1 MALTARVTRG
11 KTFAEGESVST
22 DDLNAAALPVVEIE
36 GIADANQVSATFPD
50 YTSTGSDITGKN
62 PVTIVPGAVD
72 TDELADGSVTADKLA
87 TDAVITT
94 KILNDAVTN
103 DKLAD
108 DAVDSPQIVD
118 ASVDLVHLSD
128 EVAFRLNSQSKFHQT
143 VISGPIDGSGYGN
156 CLTHNSGTPRVQGA
170 TTNVVAGFS
179 AGFNEGGPVLY
190 TGKVTTNLDSGGS
203 AIGNWEKGYVYLDRN
218 SGTGAITC
226 GHTPMRP
233 EVGFDLP
240 ALGSSREMPMAFAW
254 DEAANAGTDTSVV
267 RFDDI
272 VFYENPFDR
281 QFDKNISSGG
291 LKFNTFGSNPHVDI
305 IMPRKTQLSKIR
317 VWMPDDANYF
327 STSFKIYGSNTST
340 NGHANSNPDYNTWV
354 LLDTITGLTPQT
366 AEGVDLNIRYGA
378 SGANNGQAPYL
389 AYKVE
394 STDSGITHCT
404 LFQVALYE
412 AFDHFYSISE
422 NKMYY
427 DNSEGWAECQRM
439 FVGEISKD
447 SSSWASTTYAYR
459 GVYESA
465 VQSMGAFTLGTTDP
479 RVEVEHKIGAERVQV
494 KALVRREDGFQWTPA
509 RLHEG
514 EPHHTIVGG
523 LYSWNERL
531 SGCQPY
537 SFGHMKAGVLRM
549 GTVCPGP
556 YYDIVNVV
564 GSFSEKRH
572 SFGSPYNPFSF
583 PGNEDGNTGT
593 SESVDGKTIGNQEGQ
608 VKFIVVRDY

>member
-11 KTFAEGESVST
+11 KTFAEGEAVST

-36 GIADANQVSATFPD
+36 GIADANQVSASFPD
-50 YTSTGSDITGKN
+50 YTGTGSDITGQGV
-62 PVTIVPGAVD
+62 VTIVPGAVD
-72 TDELADGSVTADKLA
+72 TAELADGAVNADKLA
-87 TDAVITT
+87 SDAVITA

-128 EVAFRLNSQSKFHQT
+128 EVAFRLNAQSKFHQT
-143 VISGPIDGSGYGN
+143 VISGPIDSNGYGN
-156 CLTHNSGTPRVQGA
+156 CLTDSSGTPRVQGA

-203 AIGNWEKGYVYLDRN
+203 AIGNWERGFVYLDRN

-240 ALGSSREMPMAFAW
+240 TLGSSRETPMAFAW
-254 DEAANAGTDTSVV
+254 DEAANGTTDTDVV
-267 RFDDI
+267 RFFDI
-272 VFYENPFDR
+272 PAYQNPFNR
-281 QFDKNISSGG
+281 EFDKNVSSGG
-291 LKFNTFGSNPHVDI
+291 VKFNSYGSGSPFVDI
-305 IMPRKTQLSKIR
+305 VMPRKTQLSKIR
-317 VWMPDDANYF
+317 VWMPDNSSYF
-327 STSFKIYGSNTST
+327 STSFKIYGSNSST
-340 NGHANSNPDYNTWV
+340 NGHANSNPDYNSWT
-354 LLDTITGLTPQT
+354 LLETITGLTQT
-366 AEGVDLNIRYGA
+366 GEGVDLDIAY
-378 SGANNGQAPYL
+378 ANQAPYL

-394 STDSGITHCT
+394 STDASILHCT
-404 LFQVALYE
+404 LFQVALYD

-427 DNSEGWAECQRM
+427 DNSGTWAECQRM
-439 FVGEISKD
+439 FVGEISKN
-447 SSSWASTTYAYR
+447 SSSWSSTTYAYR

-465 VQSMGAFTLGTTDP
+465 VQNMGAFTLGTTDP
-479 RVEVEHKIGAERVQV
+479 RVEVSHNIGAERVQV
-494 KALVRREDGFQWTPA
+494 NALVRREDGFQWSPA
-509 RLHEG
+509 RLHED
-514 EPHHTIVGG
+514 EPHLTIGG
-523 LYSWNERL
+523 SYYSWNERL

-537 SFGHMKAGVLRM
+537 SFGHLKSGVIRM
-549 GTVCPGP
+549 GVVCPGP
-556 YYDIVNVV
+556 YYDISDKA
-564 GSFSEKRH
+564 GSFVEKRH
-572 SFGSPYNPFSF
+572 SFGSPFNPFSF
-583 PGNEDGNTGT
+583 PGNENANTGT
-593 SESVDGKTIGNQEGQ
+593 SDSVGGKVIGNQEGQ